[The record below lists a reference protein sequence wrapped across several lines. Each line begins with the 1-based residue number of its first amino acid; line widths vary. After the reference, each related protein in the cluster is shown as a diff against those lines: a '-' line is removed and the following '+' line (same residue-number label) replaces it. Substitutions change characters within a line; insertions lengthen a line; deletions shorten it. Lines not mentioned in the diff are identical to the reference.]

1 MKFHHL
7 GLACKS
13 IEETLDFLAA
23 NQAVLAKSR
32 TVFDAEQQAT
42 LCMVT
47 VAGGVE
53 LELISGKMVDGFVRK
68 GIHLYHTCWVV
79 SALEEAIWELQQ
91 QGALLI
97 SPPKSAVLFGGR
109 RVAFLMGKIGM
120 IELLEEAL

>member
-13 IEETLDFLAA
+13 IEETVDFLAA
-23 NQAVLAKSR
+23 NQAVLAKSKA
-32 TVFDAEQQAT
+32 VFDAEQQAT

-47 VAGGVE
+47 VAGGME
-53 LELISGKMVDGFVRK
+53 LELISGKIVESFVRK
-68 GIHLYHTCWVV
+68 GIHLYHTCWEVP
-79 SALEEAIWELQQ
+79 ALEEAIRELQQ

-109 RVAFLMGKIGM
+109 RVAFLMGNIGM